1 MQVVYMTV
9 ETSESIQWTTVF
21 EDGWNKLEYFRESQE
36 MQKESFNTDYF
47 MKYLAVLIWGLFWN
61 QWRDNAEF

>member
-1 MQVVYMTV
+1 MTV

-21 EDGWNKLEYFRESQE
+21 EDAWNKLVYFRELQE

-47 MKYLAVLIWGLFWN
+47 MKYLGVLIWGLFWN
-61 QWRDNAEF
+61 QWRENAEF